1 MTALALFC
9 LVTALFLAAR
19 DVFVPEVGDVEVWL
33 GFEVHGAAARWSAG
47 VHWAV
52 FLAGA
57 IAFWRARP
65 WILPAA
71 AAYAFYV
78 ALSHLIWSGTS
89 PRGHGWPAGLAY
101 ALLFSIPGALLL
113 LAHQTWRAR
122 PAQPPY

>member
-9 LVTALFLAAR
+9 VSSAVFLAVR
-19 DVFVPEVGDVEVWL
+19 DVFVPEIRDVEVWL
-33 GFEVHGAAARWSAG
+33 GFEVHGAAARWSAP

-52 FLAGA
+52 FLVGA
-57 IAFWRARP
+57 AAFWRERP

-89 PRGHGWPAGLAY
+89 TRGHGWPAGLAY
-101 ALLFSIPGALLL
+101 AVLFSVPAALLMF
-113 LAHQTWRAR
+113 AHRTWRGSASHVR
-122 PAQPPY
+122 